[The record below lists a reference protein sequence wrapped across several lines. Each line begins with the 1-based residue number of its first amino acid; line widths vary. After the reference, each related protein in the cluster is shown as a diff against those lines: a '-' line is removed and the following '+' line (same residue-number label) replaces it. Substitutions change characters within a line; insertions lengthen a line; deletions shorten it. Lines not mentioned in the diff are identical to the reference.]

1 MPSSRFLYSSGRVV
15 FIQLLFVL
23 CFLLLIGR
31 LIYLQLF
38 QDVFLDGQVL
48 SRSHSEYSLL
58 APRGRILDRE
68 GTILAF
74 DVISYSIGIDFSK
87 FNKNKESISALS
99 DILNVEEINLLTL
112 ISKQDYG
119 FREIIRNISPKTK
132 LALEQEGI
140 KGLYF
145 RKNLRRSYPQK
156 NTTAHVVGLTDID
169 RNGIQGTELVFNND
183 LEGEE
188 GRFVGIKGLGN
199 TKIEGKRKEA
209 KPGKDITLTIDTD
222 FQSIAYHQLNKAI
235 EKYKA
240 HSGSV
245 VIVQP
250 KTGEILSLVSYP
262 SFNPSNRKNID
273 DMSIF
278 RNRAF
283 IDVFE
288 PGSVLKPI
296 AMSAIIESQ
305 KEDLNSVIET
315 SPGWVEVSGFRTSD
329 YKDYGKLSLSQIISL
344 SSNVGMV
351 KLCSNQEI
359 EHLTN
364 YYKKFGIGEYPVSIM
379 LPAREGFLPH
389 HSEFTLRDKVSSCY
403 GYGLTLSALQ
413 IAQAYIVFANNGYFK
428 ELKLLKDKLF
438 ESNKESQVISEETN
452 RLITEMLEE
461 SVNSDTGTARA
472 ARVKGKLVAGK
483 TGTAMESLK
492 EDTSYT
498 ATFSGFVPSN
508 NPEYLAVVVLHG
520 LKGEESSGGRVAAPV
535 FSKIMH
541 EIYLLNNL
549 EI

>member
-1 MPSSRFLYSSGRVV
+1 MSSSRFLYSSGRVV

-23 CFLLLIGR
+23 AFLLLVGR

-38 QDVFLDGQVL
+38 QDIFLDGQVL

-58 APRGRILDRE
+58 AQRGKILDRE
-68 GTILAF
+68 DNILAF

-87 FNKNKESISALS
+87 FNKNDESISVLS
-99 DILNVEEINLLTL
+99 DLLNLEESKLLTL
-112 ISKQDYG
+112 VNKQDYG
-119 FREIIRNISPKTK
+119 YREIIRNISPKTK
-132 LALEQEGI
+132 IALEKEGI

-156 NTTAHVVGLTDID
+156 NATSHVVGLTDID
-169 RNGIQGTELVFNND
+169 RNGIQGTELVFNNE

-188 GRFVGIKGLGN
+188 GKFVGIKGSGN
-199 TKIEGKRKEA
+199 TKIEGLREEA
-209 KPGKDITLTIDTD
+209 KPGQDITLTIDID

-235 EKYKA
+235 DKYKA

-262 SFNPSNRKNID
+262 SFDPSNRKNIN

-278 RNRAF
+278 RNRAS

-296 AMSAIIESQ
+296 AMSAIIESK
-305 KEDLNSVIET
+305 KEALDSIIET

-329 YKDYGKLSLSQIISL
+329 FKDYGKLNLSQIISL

-351 KLCSNQEI
+351 KLCSNQDI

-403 GYGLTLSALQ
+403 GYGMTLSALQ

-428 ELKLLKDKLF
+428 ELKLFKDKLF

-452 RLITEMLEE
+452 RLITEMLERT
-461 SVNSDTGTARA
+461 VNSDTGTARA
-472 ARVKGKLVAGK
+472 ARLKGKVVAGK
-483 TGTAMESLK
+483 TGTAMESLE

-508 NPEYLAVVVLHG
+508 NPEYLTVVVLHG

-535 FSKIMH
+535 FSNIMH
-541 EIYLLNNL
+541 EIYLLNDL
-549 EI
+549 KI

>member
-1 MPSSRFLYSSGRVV
+1 MSSSRFLYSSGRLV
-15 FIQLLFVL
+15 FIQLLFVIG
-23 CFLLLIGR
+23 FLLLVAR

-48 SRSHSEYSLL
+48 SRSYSEYSLL

-68 GTILAF
+68 NNILAF
-74 DVISYSIGIDFSK
+74 DVISYSVGVDFSK
-87 FNKNKESISALS
+87 FKKKESIITLS
-99 DILNVEEINLLTL
+99 EILNVEEKKILSSINNQN
-112 ISKQDYG
+112 KGY
-119 FREIIRNISPKTK
+119 REIIRNISPKTK
-132 LALEQEGI
+132 LALEEKGI
-140 KGLYF
+140 SGLYF
-145 RKNLRRSYPQK
+145 RKNLRRSYPEK

-169 RNGIQGTELVFNND
+169 RNGIQGTELVFNNE

-188 GRFVGIKGLGN
+188 GKFIGIKGSGN
-199 TKIEGKRKEA
+199 TKIEGKRIEA
-209 KPGKDITLTIDTD
+209 IQGKDITLTIDTD

-235 EKYKA
+235 DRYGA
-240 HSGSV
+240 QSGSV

-262 SFNPSNRKNID
+262 SFNPSDRKNIT

-278 RNRAF
+278 RNRAS

-296 AMSAIIESQ
+296 AMSAIIESK
-305 KEDLNSVIET
+305 KEGLDSVIET
-315 SPGWVEVSGFRTSD
+315 SPGWIEVAGYKTNDF
-329 YKDYGKLSLSQIISL
+329 KDYGKLTLSKIISL

-364 YYKKFGIGEYPVSIM
+364 YYKRFGIGEYPVSIL

-403 GYGLTLSALQ
+403 GYGMTLSALQ
-413 IAQAYIVFANNGYFK
+413 IAQAYMVFANNGYFR
-428 ELKLLKDKLF
+428 ELRLFKDKLF
-438 ESNKESQVISEETN
+438 ESNKESQVISQETN
-452 RLITEMLEE
+452 KLIIEMLEE
-461 SVNSDTGTARA
+461 TVNSDTGTAKA
-472 ARVKGKLVAGK
+472 ARLKGRVVAGK
-483 TGTAMESLK
+483 TGTAMESL
-492 EDTSYT
+492 EDDPSYT

-508 NPEYLAVVVLHG
+508 NPDYLSVVVLHG

-535 FSKIMH
+535 FSDIMH
-541 EIYLLNNL
+541 EIYMLNDL

>member
-1 MPSSRFLYSSGRVV
+1 MPSSRFLYSSGRIV
-15 FIQLLFVL
+15 FIQILFVL
-23 CFLLLIGR
+23 GFLLLVAR
-31 LIYLQLF
+31 LIYLQIF

-48 SRSHSEYSLL
+48 SRSYSEYSLL

-68 GTILAF
+68 NNILAF
-74 DVISYSIGIDFSK
+74 DVISYSVGIDFSK
-87 FNKNKESISALS
+87 FNNKKSIPALS
-99 DILNVEEINLLTL
+99 KILNIEESSILSSINRQT
-112 ISKQDYG
+112 KGYK
-119 FREIIRNISPKTK
+119 EIIRNVSPKTK
-132 LALEQEGI
+132 IALEDEDI

-145 RKNLRRSYPQK
+145 NKNLRRSYPQK

-169 RNGIQGTELVFNND
+169 RNGIQGTELVFNYE

-188 GRFVGIKGLGN
+188 GKFIGIKGSGN
-199 TKIEGKRKEA
+199 NKIEGKRREA
-209 KPGKDITLTIDTD
+209 KPGKDINLTIDTD

-235 EKYKA
+235 DRYKA

-262 SFNPSNRKNID
+262 SFNPSNRKNIN

-278 RNRAF
+278 RNRAS

-305 KEDLNSVIET
+305 KKGLDSVIET
-315 SPGWVEVSGFRTSD
+315 SPGWIDVSGYRTSD
-329 YKDYGKLSLSQIISL
+329 FKNYGKLNLSQIISL

-359 EHLTN
+359 EHLTS
-364 YYKKFGIGEYPVSIM
+364 YYKKFGIGEYPISIM

-403 GYGLTLSALQ
+403 GYGMTLSALQ
-413 IAQAYIVFANNGYFK
+413 IAQAYMVFANDGYFK
-428 ELKLLKDKLF
+428 ELRLFKDKLF
-438 ESNKESQVISEETN
+438 ESNKESQVISQKTS
-452 RLITEMLEE
+452 RIITEMLEQT
-461 SVNSDTGTARA
+461 VNSDTGTARA
-472 ARVKGKLVAGK
+472 ARIKGKVVAGK
-483 TGTAMESLK
+483 TGTAMESLN
-492 EDTSYT
+492 EDTTYT

-508 NPEYLAVVVLHG
+508 NPDYLTVVVLHG

-535 FSKIMH
+535 FSNIMK
-541 EIYLLNNL
+541 EIYLLNDL

>member
-1 MPSSRFLYSSGRVV
+1 MSSSRFLYSSGRVV

>member
-1 MPSSRFLYSSGRVV
+1 MSSSRFLYSSGRVV

-23 CFLLLIGR
+23 GFLLLVGR
-31 LIYLQLF
+31 LIYLQVF

-58 APRGRILDRE
+58 APRGRILDRDNNL
-68 GTILAF
+68 LAF
-74 DVISYSIGIDFSK
+74 DVISYSVGIDFSK
-87 FNKNKESISALS
+87 FNNNQESISTLS
-99 DILNVEEINLLTL
+99 NILNVEVEGILALINNR
-112 ISKQDYG
+112 DNGY
-119 FREIIRNISPKTK
+119 REIIRNISPKTK
-132 LALEQEGI
+132 LALESEGI
-140 KGLYF
+140 NGLYF

-169 RNGIQGTELVFNND
+169 RNGIQGSELVFNRE

-188 GRFVGIKGLGN
+188 GKFVGIKGSGN
-199 TKIEGKRKEA
+199 TKIEGIREEA
-209 KPGKDITLTIDTD
+209 RPGQDITLTIDTD

-235 EKYKA
+235 DKHKA

-250 KTGEILSLVSYP
+250 NTGEILSLVSYP
-262 SFNPSNRKNID
+262 SFDPSNRKNIS

-278 RNRAF
+278 RNRAS

-296 AMSAIIESQ
+296 AMSAIIESR
-305 KEDLNSVIET
+305 KEALDSIIET
-315 SPGWVEVSGFRTSD
+315 SPGWVEVSGFKTND
-329 YKDYGKLSLSQIISL
+329 FKDYGKLNLSQIISL

-351 KLCSNQEI
+351 KLCLNQDI
-359 EHLTN
+359 EHLTS

-389 HSEFTLRDKVSSCY
+389 HSEFTQRDKVSSCY
-403 GYGLTLSALQ
+403 GYGMTLSALQ

-428 ELKLLKDKLF
+428 ELKLFKDKLF
-438 ESNKESQVISEETN
+438 ESNKESQIISEETN
-452 RLITEMLEE
+452 RLITEMLEKT
-461 SVNSDTGTARA
+461 VNSDTGTARA
-472 ARVKGKLVAGK
+472 ARLKGRIVAGK
-483 TGTAMESLK
+483 TGTAMESLE

-498 ATFSGFVPSN
+498 AIFSGFVPSN
-508 NPEYLAVVVLHG
+508 NPEYLTVVVLHG

-535 FSKIMH
+535 FSNIMH
-541 EIYLLNNL
+541 EIYLLNDL

>member
-1 MPSSRFLYSSGRVV
+1 MSSSRFLYSSGRLV
-15 FIQLLFVL
+15 FIQLLFVIG
-23 CFLLLIGR
+23 FLLLVAR

-48 SRSHSEYSLL
+48 SRSYSEYSLL

-68 GTILAF
+68 NNILAF
-74 DVISYSIGIDFSK
+74 DVISYSVGVDFSK
-87 FNKNKESISALS
+87 FKKKESIITLS
-99 DILNVEEINLLTL
+99 EILNVEEKKILSSINNQN
-112 ISKQDYG
+112 KGY
-119 FREIIRNISPKTK
+119 REIIRNISPKTK
-132 LALEQEGI
+132 LALEEKGI
-140 KGLYF
+140 SGLYF
-145 RKNLRRSYPQK
+145 RKNLRRSYPEK

-169 RNGIQGTELVFNND
+169 RNGIQGTELVFNNE

-188 GRFVGIKGLGN
+188 GRFIGIKGSGN
-199 TKIEGKRKEA
+199 TKIEGKRIEA
-209 KPGKDITLTIDTD
+209 IQGKDITLTIDTD

-235 EKYKA
+235 DRYGA
-240 HSGSV
+240 QSGSV

-262 SFNPSNRKNID
+262 SFNPSDRKNIS

-278 RNRAF
+278 RNRAS

-296 AMSAIIESQ
+296 AMSAIIESK
-305 KEDLNSVIET
+305 KEGLDSVIET
-315 SPGWVEVSGFRTSD
+315 SPGWIEVAGYKTNDF
-329 YKDYGKLSLSQIISL
+329 KDYGKLTLSKIISL

-364 YYKKFGIGEYPVSIM
+364 YYKRFGIGEYPVSIL

-403 GYGLTLSALQ
+403 GYGMTLSALQ
-413 IAQAYIVFANNGYFK
+413 IAQAYMVFANNGYFR
-428 ELKLLKDKLF
+428 ELRLFKDKLF
-438 ESNKESQVISEETN
+438 ESNKESQVISQETN
-452 RLITEMLEE
+452 KLIIEMLEE
-461 SVNSDTGTARA
+461 TVNSDTGTAKA
-472 ARVKGKLVAGK
+472 ARLKGRVVAGK
-483 TGTAMESLK
+483 TGTAMESL
-492 EDTSYT
+492 EDDPSYT

-508 NPEYLAVVVLHG
+508 NPDYLSVVVLHG

-535 FSKIMH
+535 FSDIMH
-541 EIYLLNNL
+541 EIYMLNDL

>member
-1 MPSSRFLYSSGRVV
+1 MPSSRFLYSSGRIV
-15 FIQLLFVL
+15 FIQILFVL
-23 CFLLLIGR
+23 GFLLLVAR
-31 LIYLQLF
+31 LIYLQIF

-48 SRSHSEYSLL
+48 SRSYSEYSLL

-68 GTILAF
+68 NNILAF
-74 DVISYSIGIDFSK
+74 DVISYSVGIDFSK
-87 FNKNKESISALS
+87 FNNKKSLPVLS
-99 DILNVEEINLLTL
+99 KILNIEESSILSSINRQT
-112 ISKQDYG
+112 KGYK
-119 FREIIRNISPKTK
+119 EIIRNVSPKTK
-132 LALEQEGI
+132 IALEDEDI

-145 RKNLRRSYPQK
+145 NKNLRRSYPQK

-169 RNGIQGTELVFNND
+169 RNGIQGTELVFNYE

-188 GRFVGIKGLGN
+188 GKFIGIKGSGN
-199 TKIEGKRKEA
+199 NKIEGKRREA
-209 KPGKDITLTIDTD
+209 KPGKDINLTIDTD

-235 EKYKA
+235 DRYKA

-262 SFNPSNRKNID
+262 SFNPSNRKNIN

-278 RNRAF
+278 RNRAS

-305 KEDLNSVIET
+305 KKGLDSVIET
-315 SPGWVEVSGFRTSD
+315 SPGWIDVSGYRTSD
-329 YKDYGKLSLSQIISL
+329 FKNYGKLNLSQIISL

-359 EHLTN
+359 EHLTS
-364 YYKKFGIGEYPVSIM
+364 YYKKFGIGEYPISIM

-403 GYGLTLSALQ
+403 GYGMTLSALQ
-413 IAQAYIVFANNGYFK
+413 IAQAYMVFANDGYFK
-428 ELKLLKDKLF
+428 ELRLFKDKLF
-438 ESNKESQVISEETN
+438 ESNKESQVISQKTS
-452 RLITEMLEE
+452 RIITEMLEQT
-461 SVNSDTGTARA
+461 VNSDTGTARA
-472 ARVKGKLVAGK
+472 ARIKGKVVAGK
-483 TGTAMESLK
+483 TGTAMESLN
-492 EDTSYT
+492 EDTTYT

-508 NPEYLAVVVLHG
+508 NPDYLTVVVLHG

-535 FSKIMH
+535 FSNIMK
-541 EIYLLNNL
+541 EIYLLNDL